1 MTDSFPRQQARTR
14 NFTLGVPRSFQVA
27 PDGSTVTFLRS
38 PGGTDPVTG
47 LWSLDV
53 ATGAE
58 RLVADP
64 AQLAGFGGQD
74 DEVEKARRERVRERA
89 EGIVAYATDAGG
101 TVAAFALAGRV
112 YLAPLSA
119 PDGGTAPGEVRELS
133 ARSPAADPRP
143 DPSGR
148 LVAYTSAGAL
158 RVVDTGT
165 GEDHAVADP
174 DGAAGISFGSAEFV
188 AAEEMGRTRGY
199 WWAPD
204 GSALLVARV
213 DENPVPRWHIA
224 DPAHPAAPAREIRY
238 PAAGTPN
245 AEVTAFIASV
255 AGQLTQVSWD
265 GQAFPYLVTA
275 CWEAAGPPLL
285 VVQSRDQKEL
295 RLLSV
300 DPGTGQTTVLRADT
314 DAVWTD
320 ISPGVPAWTA
330 TGAIAWIADSG
341 GTRRLLV
348 AAPGELAGAEP
359 VTPDGLQ
366 VRAVL
371 DVDGDTV
378 LFSASEFSASEF
390 SASEFSASE
399 PSAPEVSMAG
409 GDPTQV
415 GLWRAGPDGL
425 AQLPLGAGVHSGRQ
439 AGGTT
444 VAVSRR
450 LSHGGAEVTVRRD
463 GPGGSPA
470 VVGIESRAE
479 RPSLPDPQPILLAG
493 GPRGIRTALLLPS
506 WHEPGSGP
514 LPVLCDPYGG
524 PHAQRVLASR
534 DAYWTSQWLAEQGFA
549 VVIADGRGTPGRG
562 PDWERA
568 VARDFSGPVLEDQVD
583 ALHAAAEHCGDL
595 DLSRVAIRGWS
606 FGGYLAALAVLRAP
620 EVFHAAVAG
629 APVTDWQLYDTHYTE
644 RYLGRPQEN
653 PDTYQ
658 WNSLIS
664 HAAELTRP
672 LMLIHGLADD
682 NVVVAH
688 SLRLSSAL
696 LAAGRPHT
704 VLPLTGVTHMASQ
717 EEVAENLLLLQVDF
731 LNAALADVSRTPV
744 SGTPVP

>member
-14 NFTLGVPRSFQVA
+14 NFSLGVPRSLQVA
-27 PDGSTVTFLRS
+27 PDGGTVTFLRS

-47 LWSLDV
+47 LWALDV
-53 ATGAE
+53 ASGAE
-58 RLVADP
+58 RLIADP

-101 TVAAFALAGRV
+101 TVAAFTLAGRV

-119 PDGGTAPGEVRELS
+119 PDGSTGTVRELP
-133 ARSPAADPRP
+133 ARTPAADPRP

-148 LVAYTSAGAL
+148 LVAYTSGGAL
-158 RVVDTGT
+158 RVVNTGT
-165 GEDHAVADP
+165 GEDHAVIDA

-188 AAEEMGRTRGY
+188 AAEEMGRTQGF

-224 DPAHPAAPAREIRY
+224 DPAHPDAPAREIRY

-245 AEVTAFIASV
+245 ADVTVFIATV
-255 AGQLTQVSWD
+255 AGQLTGVSWD
-265 GQAFPYLVTA
+265 RQAFPYLVTA
-275 CWEAAGPPLL
+275 CWSAAGPPLV
-285 VVQSRDQKEL
+285 VVQSRDQKQL
-295 RLLSV
+295 GLLSV

-314 DAVWTD
+314 DPVWTD
-320 ISPGVPAWTA
+320 IGPGVPAWTA
-330 TGAIAWIADSG
+330 AGAIAWIANSG

-348 AAPGELAGAEP
+348 AAPGELAAAEP

-371 DVDGDTV
+371 EVDGDTV
-378 LFSASEFSASEF
+378 LFTASEFSASEF
-390 SASEFSASE
+390 GTAA
-399 PSAPEVSMAG
+399 

-425 AQLPLGAGVHSGRQ
+425 AKLPLGDGVHSGRQ

-450 LSHGGAEVTVRRD
+450 LSHGGTEVTVRRD
-463 GPGGSPA
+463 RPDGPPA
-470 VVGIESRAE
+470 VVGIASRAE
-479 RPSLPDPQPILLAG
+479 RPGLPDPQPILLAG
-493 GPRGIRTALLLPS
+493 GPRGIRTAVLLPS

-524 PHAQRVLASR
+524 PHAQRVLATR

-568 VARDFSGPVLEDQVD
+568 VAGDLSGPALEDQVD

-595 DLSRVAIRGWS
+595 DLTRVGIRGWS

-644 RYLGRPQEN
+644 RYLGLPQDN
-653 PDTYQ
+653 PDAYQ
-658 WNSLIS
+658 RNSLIS
-664 HAAELTRP
+664 DAGQLTRP

-731 LNAALADVSRTPV
+731 LKAAFAAGP
-744 SGTPVP
+744 

>member
-14 NFTLGVPRSFQVA
+14 NFSLGAPRSFQIS
-27 PDGSTVTFLRS
+27 PDGGTVAFLRS

-47 LWSLDV
+47 LWALDV
-53 ATGAE
+53 AAGTE

-64 AQLAGFGGQD
+64 AQLAGFGGED
-74 DEVEKARRERVRERA
+74 DELEKARRERTRERA
-89 EGIVAYATDAGG
+89 EGIVGFATDAGF
-101 TVAAFALAGRV
+101 TVAAFTLAGRV
-112 YLAPLSA
+112 YLAPLA
-119 PDGGTAPGEVRELS
+119 LAGEPGPARELPT
-133 ARSPAADPRP
+133 RVPAADPRP

-148 LVAYTSAGAL
+148 LVAYTCAGAL
-158 RVVDTGT
+158 RVVNTET
-165 GEDHAVADP
+165 GEDRAVIDP
-174 DGAAGISFGSAEFV
+174 DGAAGISFGAAEFL

-204 GSALLVARV
+204 SGALLVARV

-238 PAAGTPN
+238 PSAGTPN

-255 AGQLTQVSWD
+255 AGKLTRVVWD
-265 GQAFPYLVTA
+265 GAAFPYLVTA
-275 CWEAAGPPLL
+275 CWSAEGPP
-285 VVQSRDQKEL
+285 
-295 RLLSV
+295 
-300 DPGTGQTTVLRADT
+300 
-314 DAVWTD
+314 
-320 ISPGVPAWTA
+320 
-330 TGAIAWIADSG
+330 
-341 GTRRLLV
+341 LLV
-348 AAPGELAGAEP
+348 AAPGELAAAEP

-366 VRAVL
+366 VRQVL
-371 DVDGDTV
+371 DVDGDAV
-378 LFSASEFSASEF
+378 LFTASA
-390 SASEFSASE
+390 
-399 PSAPEVSMAG
+399 

-415 GLWRAGPDGL
+415 GLWRAGPAGL
-425 AQLPLGAGVHSGRQ
+425 TELPLGEGVHSGRQ

-450 LSHGGAEVTVRRD
+450 PSHSGAEVTVLRD
-463 GPGGSPA
+463 GAAAGAPDGAPA
-470 VVGIESRAE
+470 ALRIASLAE
-479 RPSLPDPQPILLAG
+479 RPQLPDPEPIWLEG
-493 GPRGIRTALLLPS
+493 GPRGVRTALVLPS

-524 PHAQRVLASR
+524 PHAQRVLATR

-568 VARDFSGPVLEDQVD
+568 VAGDLAGPVLADQID

-595 DLSRVAIRGWS
+595 DLTRVGIRGWS

-620 EVFHAAVAG
+620 EVFHVAVAG

-644 RYLGRPQEN
+644 RYLGLPADS
-653 PDTYQ
+653 PATYEQ
-658 WNSLIS
+658 SSLIS
-664 HAAELTRP
+664 GAGQLTRP

-717 EEVAENLLLLQVDF
+717 EEVAENLLLLEVGF
-731 LNAALADVSRTPV
+731 LKAALRDSAL
-744 SGTPVP
+744 

>member
-14 NFTLGVPRSFQVA
+14 NFSLGAPRSFQVS
-27 PDGSTVTFLRS
+27 PDGGTVAFLRS

-47 LWSLDV
+47 LWALDV
-53 ATGAE
+53 ASGTE

-64 AQLAGFGGQD
+64 AQLAGFGGED
-74 DEVEKARRERVRERA
+74 DELEKARRERARERA
-89 EGIVAYATDAGG
+89 AGIVGFATDAAF
-101 TVAAFALAGRV
+101 TVAAFTLAGRV
-112 YLAPLSA
+112 YLAAL
-119 PDGGTAPGEVRELS
+119 GGEGDVRELR
-133 ARSPAADPRP
+133 ARTPAADPRP

-148 LVAYTSAGAL
+148 LVAYTCAGAV
-158 RVVDTGT
+158 RVVNTAT
-165 GEDHAVADP
+165 GEDRAVVDP
-174 DGAAGISFGSAEFV
+174 DGAAGISFGSAEFL
-188 AAEEMGRTRGY
+188 AAEEMERTRGY

-204 GSALLVARV
+204 GGALLVARV
-213 DENPVPRWHIA
+213 DENPVPTWHIA

-255 AGQLTQVSWD
+255 AGRLTRVSWD
-265 GQAFPYLVTA
+265 GQAFPYLVSA
-275 CWEAAGPPLL
+275 CWSAPGPLL

-295 RLLSV
+295 RLLRV
-300 DPGTGQTTVLRADT
+300 DPATGQTAVLRAET
-314 DAVWTD
+314 DPVWTD
-320 ISPGVPAWTA
+320 IVPGVPAWTA
-330 TGAIAWIADSG
+330 AGAIAWTADVAG
-341 GTRRLLV
+341 ARRLIV
-348 AAPGELAGAEP
+348 AAPGELAGAGP

-366 VRAVL
+366 VRQVL

-378 LFSASEFSASEF
+378 LFTASA
-390 SASEFSASE
+390 
-399 PSAPEVSMAG
+399 

-415 GLWRAGPDGL
+415 GLWQASPAGL
-425 AQLPLGAGVHSGRQ
+425 TELPLGEGVHSGRQ

-463 GPGGSPA
+463 GAPAGPGIA
-470 VVGIESRAE
+470 SRAE
-479 RPSLPDPQPILLAG
+479 RPQLPDPRPVLLAG
-493 GPRGIRTALLLPS
+493 GPRGVATALLLPS
-506 WHEPGSGP
+506 WHEPGAGP

-524 PHAQRVLASR
+524 PHGQRVLATR

-562 PDWERA
+562 PDFERA
-568 VARDFSGPVLEDQVD
+568 VAGDLAGPVLADQID
-583 ALHAAAEHCGDL
+583 ALHAAAEHCADL
-595 DLSRVAIRGWS
+595 DLTRVGIRGWS

-644 RYLGRPQEN
+644 RYLGLPADRPAAYEQS
-653 PDTYQ
+653 
-658 WNSLIS
+658 SLIS
-664 HAAELTRP
+664 EAGNLTRP

-731 LNAALADVSRTPV
+731 LKAALGGPAL
-744 SGTPVP
+744 

>member
-14 NFTLGVPRSFQVA
+14 NFSLGAPRSFQVS
-27 PDGSTVTFLRS
+27 PDGGTVAFLRS

-47 LWSLDV
+47 LWALDV
-53 ATGAE
+53 AAGTE

-64 AQLAGFGGQD
+64 AQLAGFGGED
-74 DEVEKARRERVRERA
+74 DELEKARRERVRERA
-89 EGIVAYATDAGG
+89 EGIVCFATDAAC
-101 TVAAFALAGRV
+101 TVAAFTLAGRV
-112 YLAPLSA
+112 YLAPLG
-119 PDGGTAPGEVRELS
+119 DGAGAAAELP
-133 ARSPAADPRP
+133 ARVPAADPRP

-148 LVAYTSAGAL
+148 LVAYTCAGAL
-158 RVVDTGT
+158 RVVNTRT
-165 GEDHAVADP
+165 GEDRAVVDP

-188 AAEEMGRTRGY
+188 AAEEMDRTRGY

-204 GSALLVARV
+204 GGALLVARV
-213 DENPVPRWHIA
+213 DENPVQRWHIA
-224 DPAHPAAPAREIRY
+224 DPAHPGARPREIRY

-255 AGQLTQVSWD
+255 AGKLTRVSWD

-275 CWEAAGPPLL
+275 CWSAQGPPLL

-295 RLLSV
+295 RLLSA
-300 DPGTGQTTVLRADT
+300 DPATGQTAVLRADT
-314 DAVWTD
+314 DPIWTD
-320 ISPGVPAWTA
+320 VVPGVPAWTA
-330 TGAIAWIADSG
+330 AGAIAWVAASG
-341 GTRRLLV
+341 DAWRLLV
-348 AAPGELAGAEP
+348 APPGELAAAEP

-366 VRAVL
+366 VRQVL

-378 LFSASEFSASEF
+378 LFTASA
-390 SASEFSASE
+390 
-399 PSAPEVSMAG
+399 
-409 GDPTQV
+409 GDPAQV
-415 GLWRAGPDGL
+415 SLWRAGPDGL
-425 AQLPLGAGVHSGRQ
+425 TEVPLGEGVHSGRQ

-463 GPGGSPA
+463 GIPAGPGIA
-470 VVGIESRAE
+470 SRAE
-479 RPSLPDPQPILLAG
+479 RPRLPDPRPVLLDG

-524 PHAQRVLASR
+524 PHGQRVLATR

-568 VARDFSGPVLEDQVD
+568 VAGDLAGPVLADQVD

-595 DLSRVAIRGWS
+595 DLTRVGIRGWS

-629 APVTDWQLYDTHYTE
+629 APVTDWELYDTHYTE
-644 RYLGRPQEN
+644 RYLGLPQDSRTAYE
-653 PDTYQ
+653 Q
-658 WNSLIS
+658 SSLINE
-664 HAAELTRP
+664 AGQLTRP

-731 LNAALADVSRTPV
+731 LKAALGDPAL
-744 SGTPVP
+744 

>member
-14 NFTLGVPRSFQVA
+14 NFSLGAPRSFQIS
-27 PDGSTVTFLRS
+27 PDGGTVAFLRS

-47 LWSLDV
+47 LWALDV
-53 ATGAE
+53 ASGTE

-64 AQLAGFGGQD
+64 AQLAGFGGED
-74 DEVEKARRERVRERA
+74 DELEKARRERTRERA
-89 EGIVAYATDAGG
+89 EGIVGFATDAGF
-101 TVAAFALAGRV
+101 TVAAFTLAGRV
-112 YLAPLSA
+112 YLAPLA
-119 PDGGTAPGEVRELS
+119 LAGQPGPVRELPT
-133 ARSPAADPRP
+133 RVPAADPRP

-148 LVAYTSAGAL
+148 LVAYTCAGAL
-158 RVVDTGT
+158 RVVNTET
-165 GEDHAVADP
+165 GEDRAVIDP
-174 DGAAGISFGSAEFV
+174 DGAAGISFGAAEFL

-204 GSALLVARV
+204 SGALLVARV

-238 PAAGTPN
+238 PSAGTPN
-245 AEVTAFIASV
+245 AAVTAFIASV
-255 AGQLTQVSWD
+255 AGKLTRVVWD
-265 GQAFPYLVTA
+265 GAAFPYLVTA
-275 CWEAAGPPLL
+275 CWSAEGPPLL
-285 VVQSRDQKEL
+285 VVQSRDQKEQ

-300 DPGTGQTTVLRADT
+300 DPATGQTAVLRADT
-314 DAVWTD
+314 DPAWTD
-320 ISPGVPAWTA
+320 IVPGVPAWTA
-330 TGAIAWIADSG
+330 AGAIAWTVDAG
-341 GTRRLLV
+341 GARRLLV
-348 AAPGELAGAEP
+348 AAPGELAAAEP

-366 VRAVL
+366 VRQVL
-371 DVDGDTV
+371 DVDGDAV
-378 LFSASEFSASEF
+378 LFTASA
-390 SASEFSASE
+390 
-399 PSAPEVSMAG
+399 

-425 AQLPLGAGVHSGRQ
+425 TELPLGEGVHSGRQ

-450 LSHGGAEVTVRRD
+450 PSHSGAEVTVLRD
-463 GPGGSPA
+463 GPPVGSAGSPTGGSGGAPA
-470 VVGIESRAE
+470 GLRIASLAE
-479 RPSLPDPQPILLAG
+479 RPQLPDPRPIWLEG
-493 GPRGIRTALLLPS
+493 GPRGIRTALVLPS

-524 PHAQRVLASR
+524 PHAQRVLATR
-534 DAYWTSQWLAEQGFA
+534 DAYWTSQWLADQGFA

-568 VARDFSGPVLEDQVD
+568 VAGDLAGPVLADQID

-595 DLSRVAIRGWS
+595 DLTRVGIRGWS

-620 EVFHAAVAG
+620 EVFHVAVAG

-644 RYLGRPQEN
+644 RYLGLPADS
-653 PDTYQ
+653 PATYEQ
-658 WNSLIS
+658 SSLIS
-664 HAAELTRP
+664 GAGQLTRP

-717 EEVAENLLLLQVDF
+717 EEVAENLLLLEVGF
-731 LNAALADVSRTPV
+731 LKAALRDSAL
-744 SGTPVP
+744 